1 MYTTTLLTPLGTA
14 VITGNEDGI
23 AGIQCVGD
31 PVESSTFVPAIL
43 RKGAEQLDEYIRG
56 QRKDF
61 TVPLRPVGT
70 SFQQA
75 VWQLLREIPFGK
87 TISYLEL
94 SRRLGDERA
103 IRAVA
108 SANGKNPI
116 WVLIPCHR
124 VIGSNGDLTG
134 YAGGLWRKQW
144 LLDHERP
151 TKQLSLDLGV

>member
-1 MYTTTLLTPLGTA
+1 MYTTSLLTPLGTT

-23 AGIQCVGD
+23 ASIHCSHE
-31 PVESSTFVPAIL
+31 PVEESPLVPGVL
-43 RKGAEQLDEYIRG
+43 RRGAQQLEEYLAG
-56 QRKDF
+56 QRKTF
-61 TVPLRPVGT
+61 TVPLRPQGT
-70 SFQQA
+70 PFQRA
-75 VWQLLREIPFGK
+75 VWQLLQEIPFGK

-94 SRRLGDERA
+94 ARRLGDERA

-116 WVLIPCHR
+116 WILIPCHR

-151 TKQLSLDLGV
+151 QKQLSLDLGV

>member
-23 AGIQCVGD
+23 ASIHCGHE
-31 PVESSTFVPAIL
+31 PVEESPLVPGVL
-43 RKGAEQLDEYIRG
+43 RRGAQQLEEYLTG
-56 QRKDF
+56 QRKTF
-61 TVPLRPVGT
+61 TIPLRPQGT
-70 SFQQA
+70 PFQRA
-75 VWQLLREIPFGK
+75 VWQLLQEIPFGK

-94 SRRLGDERA
+94 ARRLGDERA

-116 WVLIPCHR
+116 WILIPCHR

-151 TKQLSLDLGV
+151 QKQLSLDLGV